1 MPKKLDLEPLDLE
14 PIEDQAPPEVLPEP
28 GSDSSFLGSM
38 WDYLYNQPLTD
49 LPSRAGK
56 AVSEYIDPERGTTG
70 LRSYGSAFAES
81 VGDVLSGLT
90 TPLNLLTG
98 GAFGGA
104 GLAAKRGLPYA
115 AKGLSRLGQGLSVPV
130 ALHGAGQIVS
140 GETPSEKVAGGIELL
155 GGGLGVKS
163 AIPKR
168 AGFKVPKPS
177 FADEVI
183 PPVAGATKK
192 LDLAPIVD
200 DIPPEWPL
208 SDTHKRIDELYGKIG
223 NGTATKSE
231 MLEAE
236 RLVDQVAGPS
246 LSKTDMVTH
255 DKSSITDP
263 EMLDTLKKFGL
274 EDVNKPVVNEMP
286 KPAVKPIEQR
296 VVYDAA
302 GNKRVLSE
310 IDAVD
315 YEVQPGETYGIERG
329 DRFIKLQ
336 DAGGV
341 VPEELKV
348 TRVRRREYPGL
359 VKPKITTDK
368 TLAADLEASLA
379 QSGGNKPPIPPSGN
393 LVDDIDPNIPI
404 EPRTPQDFGPNSTFH
419 EIYNLPRGMMSVDL
433 PFMTSAAFRQASPL
447 AWTGNWFK
455 AWSQAAKAYGS
466 ENAHKAINANI
477 QQSKYFKPRYEPIT
491 DSSGNIIK
499 YKEKPSFAEEAGVK
513 MSDLN
518 HLTTREESIASTWSE
533 KIPIYGKAVRASN
546 RAYTSF
552 LNDLRKNTFEKLM
565 SELPDNNMELAKEVA
580 QFINNATGRG
590 QLKFSGPSG
599 RVLNLEQS
607 ATALNNALFSPRLL
621 ASRINFLNPYTYTQ
635 APPEVRKEYLKG
647 ILRVAGTW
655 GTFAGLAEMGGAA
668 VGKDPNSSDFG
679 KIKIGNTRLDPGS
692 GFQQV
697 LVLMSRMRPESLGG
711 GFSSTSG
718 RTGGYKG
725 GPFKRTRLT
734 TAQEFAA
741 SKLHPSAKFVYD
753 MMNATSDRPFDVT
766 EEVVQRAMPMMV
778 TDLFEAASDDPELAA
793 LIVPLSSVGIGTQT
807 FEPGRYDSPV
817 YSGFAEEVLGIPSLK
832 YEGR

>member
-14 PIEDQAPPEVLPEP
+14 PIEDQAPSEILPEP
-28 GSDSSFLGSM
+28 ESDSSFLGSM

-130 ALHGAGQIVS
+130 VAHGAGQIVS

-200 DIPPEWPL
+200 DISEVAPKAIPE
-208 SDTHKRIDELYGKIG
+208 
-223 NGTATKSE
+223 
-231 MLEAE
+231 
-236 RLVDQVAGPS
+236 
-246 LSKTDMVTH
+246 VTE
-255 DKSSITDP
+255 SITDP
-263 EMLDTLKKFGL
+263 EMLDTLRKFGL
-274 EDVNKPVVNEMP
+274 EDVNKPVTKEMP
-286 KPAVKPIEQR
+286 KPVIKPVEQR

-368 TLAADLEASLA
+368 TLAADLQASLA

-404 EPRTPQDFGPNSTFH
+404 EPRAPQDLGPNSTFH

-590 QLKFSGPSG
+590 QLKFSGPGS